1 MEPYSLV
8 PLFACLIAAASA
20 GAVLS
25 RAPAAR
31 ANQVAATLM
40 ACAAW
45 WALCEAVWNNLDQAG
60 WVIRVIRLSG
70 LGWIPLGP
78 LVLHL
83 VLEVQDDTRSRLR
96 RALPLVYACALAG
109 QIFYLS
115 SPLALASVS
124 RASWGWTYRFG
135 PLFGLVAAP
144 TMLFGLIGIVRWQRA
159 LARADQSLERHQARQ
174 ALACMVVTLVV
185 ATVTDV
191 LLPQWRVEFPRM
203 GSTSVVFLSGF
214 LAYGMLRHD
223 YFVLAPGALAE
234 RILESLHEGAV
245 LLVESD
251 RIEIA
256 NAAFARLCGAEL
268 AELPGASL
276 RRFLPDAAVLR
287 RGAPDVVET
296 DLITVEGR
304 RWPVAV
310 SSSELHDKSGATFG
324 RVIAV
329 RDLADVAVMRDRVL
343 TAGRLGAMGEL
354 AAGIVHEISGP
365 IAYMRTNLA
374 SLRATWDEVLKA
386 LREPAA
392 GSELEAVLAEGDELL
407 DESLEGAERIARLI
421 SSVRGFS
428 HVGMGERELADVNL
442 LIGAAVGM
450 AEPKLHQRRARVE
463 TDLGDVP
470 PLDCAPQ
477 ELKQLFLN
485 LLINAANAVDPN
497 GEIRIR
503 SRVQVGHVVIDVE
516 DDGCGMSPDRLRG
529 IFDPVFHPA
538 RPEGGFAI
546 GLPACHEIVRKHG
559 GEIAVTSEEGRGTS
573 FRITLQSAVSDET
586 LAAAES
592 GS

>member
-8 PLFACLIAAASA
+8 HLFACLIAAASA

-31 ANQVAATLM
+31 ANQVAAAM
-40 ACAAW
+40 MGCAAW
-45 WALCEAVWNNLDQAG
+45 WALCEAVWNNLDDPG
-60 WVIRVIRLSG
+60 WVIGIIRLSG
-70 LGWIPLGP
+70 LGWISLGP

-96 RALPLVYACALAG
+96 RALPAAYACALAG

-124 RASWGWTYRFG
+124 RASWGWTYSFG

-144 TMLFGLIGIVRWQRA
+144 AMIFALIGIVRWQRG
-159 LARADQSLERHQARQ
+159 LTRVDQSLERRQARQ
-174 ALACMVVTLVV
+174 TLGCLIFTLVV

-191 LLPQWRVEFPRM
+191 LLPEWGIDFPRM
-203 GSTSVVFLSGF
+203 GSASVVLFSGF
-214 LAYGMLRHD
+214 LAYGVLRHD

-245 LLVESD
+245 LLVDAD

-256 NAAFARLCGAEL
+256 NAAFARLSGAEP

-276 RRFLPDAAVLR
+276 GRFLPDATLL
-287 RGAPDVVET
+287 GGGGPDVVET

-310 SSSELHDKSGATFG
+310 SSSELHDKSGATLG

-329 RDLADVAVMRDRVL
+329 RDLSDVAAMRDRVL
-343 TAGRLGAMGEL
+343 TAGRLGAIGEL

-374 SLRATWDEVLKA
+374 SLRGTWDEVLKA
-386 LREPAA
+386 LRESAV
-392 GSELEAVLAEGDELL
+392 GSELEAVLAEGDELI
-407 DESLEGAERIARLI
+407 DESVEGAERIARLI
-421 SSVRGFS
+421 ASVRGFS

-442 LIGAAVGM
+442 LIAAAVGM
-450 AEPKLHQRRARVE
+450 AEPKLHQRQARVE

-485 LLINAANAVDPN
+485 LLINAANAIEPGD
-497 GEIRIR
+497 EIRMR
-503 SRVQVGHVVIDVE
+503 SRVQGGRVVIDVE
-516 DDGCGMSPDRLRG
+516 DDGCGMSSDRLRA
-529 IFDPVFHPA
+529 IFDPVFDPN
-538 RPEGGFAI
+538 RSGGGFAI

-559 GEIAVTSEEGRGTS
+559 GEITVTSEEGRGTS
-573 FRITLQSAVSDET
+573 FRITLQTAVSDDP
-586 LAAAES
+586 LAAARS